1 MNSTTHSAAISP
13 KATAVFT
20 CVLGAL
26 AGLMFGL
33 DVGVISGAQQFI
45 QHDFAINDHTIE
57 WIVSSMMGGAAV
69 GALGAAWM
77 SGHLGR
83 KRSLI
88 LGGVLFVIGSLLCGT
103 AISPTML
110 IVGRII
116 LGLAIGIASFTAPLY
131 LAEIAPENIRGAM
144 ISLYQLMITI
154 GILVAFLSDTAFS
167 YSGNWRW
174 MLGIIAIPG
183 ALFLIGVSFLPFS
196 PRWLMMRGR
205 HEEAARVLHKLRAD
219 DAVVM
224 RELAE
229 IAEQLKVPQRGF
241 HLFFQN
247 RNFRRS
253 VALGVVLQVM
263 QQLTGMNVVMY
274 YAPRIFQGM
283 GYNTESQL
291 WFTAIVVLVNVLA
304 TFIAIA
310 FVDKLGRKPI
320 LYAGFVVMTIG
331 LGVVGTMMHLGI
343 HTHAEQLFTV
353 AMLLL
358 FIVGFAMSAGP
369 LIWTVCS
376 EIQPLNGRDFGIGCS
391 TITNWVANMIVGG
404 TFLSLL
410 NGIGDAG
417 TFWLYAAF
425 NAFFILLTFWL
436 VPETKNMSLEHIERN
451 LMAGKPLRDI
461 GQQAT

>member
-1 MNSTTHSAAISP
+1 MNATAPPAATHS

-20 CVLGAL
+20 CILAAL

-45 QHDFAINDHTIE
+45 QKDFAISDHTIE
-57 WIVSSMMGGAAV
+57 WVVSSMMAGAAL

-77 SGHLGR
+77 SSALGR

-88 LGGVLFVIGSLLCGT
+88 IGAVLFVIGSILCGT
-103 AISPTML
+103 AGSPAIL
-110 IVGRII
+110 IVGRIV
-116 LGLAIGIASFTAPLY
+116 LGVAIGIASFTAPLY
-131 LAEIAPENIRGAM
+131 LAEIAPEKIRGAM

-167 YSGNWRW
+167 YTGNWRW
-174 MLGIIAIPG
+174 MLGVIAIPG
-183 ALFLIGVSFLPFS
+183 VLFLFGVVFLPCS
-196 PRWLMMRGR
+196 PRWLMMRGQ
-205 HEEAARVLHKLRAD
+205 HEEAERVLHKLRAD
-219 DAVVM
+219 KDAVAL
-224 RELAE
+224 ELAE
-229 IAEQLKVPQRGF
+229 ITEQLKVPQRGF

-253 VALGVVLQVM
+253 VGLGIVLQVM

-291 WFTAIVVLVNVLA
+291 WFTAIVGLTNVLA

-331 LGVVGTMMHLGI
+331 LGIVGTMMHLGI

-353 AMLLL
+353 GMLLI
-358 FIVGFAMSAGP
+358 FIIGFAMSAGP

-376 EIQPLNGRDFGIGCS
+376 EIQPLKGRDFGIGCS

-425 NAFFILLTFWL
+425 NAVFILLTFWL
-436 VPETKNMSLEHIERN
+436 VPETKNISLEHIERN
-451 LMAGKPLRDI
+451 LMAGKPLRRI
-461 GQQAT
+461 GQ

>member
-1 MNSTTHSAAISP
+1 MNATAPPAATHS

-20 CVLGAL
+20 CILAAL

-45 QHDFAINDHTIE
+45 QKDFAISDHTIE
-57 WIVSSMMGGAAV
+57 WVVSSMMAGAAL

-77 SGHLGR
+77 SSALGR

-88 LGGVLFVIGSLLCGT
+88 IGAVLFVIGSILCGT
-103 AISPTML
+103 AGSPAIL
-110 IVGRII
+110 IVGRIV
-116 LGLAIGIASFTAPLY
+116 LGVAIGIASFTAPLY
-131 LAEIAPENIRGAM
+131 LAEIAPEKIRGAM

-167 YSGNWRW
+167 YTGNWRW
-174 MLGIIAIPG
+174 MLGVIAIPG
-183 ALFLIGVSFLPFS
+183 VLFLFGVVFLPRS
-196 PRWLMMRGR
+196 PRWLMMRGQ
-205 HEEAARVLHKLRAD
+205 HEEAERVLHKLRAD
-219 DAVVM
+219 RGAVAL
-224 RELAE
+224 ELAE
-229 IAEQLKVPQRGF
+229 ITEQLKVPQRGF

-253 VALGVVLQVM
+253 VGLGIVLQVM

-291 WFTAIVVLVNVLA
+291 WFTAIVGLTNVLA

-331 LGVVGTMMHLGI
+331 LGIVGTMMHLGT

-353 AMLLL
+353 GMLLI
-358 FIVGFAMSAGP
+358 FIIGFAMSAGP

-376 EIQPLNGRDFGIGCS
+376 EIQPLKGRDFGIGCS

-425 NAFFILLTFWL
+425 NAVFILLTFWL
-436 VPETKNMSLEHIERN
+436 VPETKNISLEHIERN
-451 LMAGKPLRDI
+451 LMAGKPLRRI
-461 GQQAT
+461 GQ

>member
-1 MNSTTHSAAISP
+1 MNATAPPAATHS

-20 CVLGAL
+20 CILAAL

-45 QHDFAINDHTIE
+45 QKDFAISDHTIE
-57 WIVSSMMGGAAV
+57 WVVSSMMAGAAL

-77 SGHLGR
+77 SSALGR

-88 LGGVLFVIGSLLCGT
+88 IGAVLFVIGSILCGT
-103 AISPTML
+103 AGSPAIL
-110 IVGRII
+110 IVGRIV
-116 LGLAIGIASFTAPLY
+116 LGVAIGIASFTAPLY
-131 LAEIAPENIRGAM
+131 LAEIAPEKIRGAM

-167 YSGNWRW
+167 YTGNWRW
-174 MLGIIAIPG
+174 MLGVIAIPG
-183 ALFLIGVSFLPFS
+183 VLFLFGVVFLPRS
-196 PRWLMMRGR
+196 PRWLMMRGQ
-205 HEEAARVLHKLRAD
+205 HEEAERVLHKLRAD
-219 DAVVM
+219 KGAVAL
-224 RELAE
+224 ELAE
-229 IAEQLKVPQRGF
+229 ITEQLKVPQRGF

-253 VALGVVLQVM
+253 VGLGIVLQVM

-291 WFTAIVVLVNVLA
+291 WFTAIVGLTNVLA

-331 LGVVGTMMHLGI
+331 LGIVGTMMHLGT

-353 AMLLL
+353 GMLLI
-358 FIVGFAMSAGP
+358 FIIGFAMSAGP

-376 EIQPLNGRDFGIGCS
+376 EIQPLKGRDFGIGCS

-425 NAFFILLTFWL
+425 NAVFILLTFWL
-436 VPETKNMSLEHIERN
+436 VPETKNISLEHIERN
-451 LMAGKPLRDI
+451 LMAGKPLRRI
-461 GQQAT
+461 GQ

>member
-1 MNSTTHSAAISP
+1 MNSVAQPAVGHSR
-13 KATAVFT
+13 ATAIFV
-20 CVLGAL
+20 CILAAL

-33 DVGVISGAQQFI
+33 DIGVISGAQQFI
-45 QHDFAINDHTIE
+45 QKEFAVSDSTIGL
-57 WIVSSMMGGAAV
+57 IVSFMMIGAAV
-69 GALGAAWM
+69 GALVAGWL

-88 LGGVLFVIGSLLCGT
+88 LGAVLFVAGSILCGM
-103 AISPTML
+103 AWNPEVL
-110 IVGRII
+110 IVGRFI
-116 LGLAIGIASFTAPLY
+116 LGVAIGLASFTAPLY
-131 LAEIAPENIRGAM
+131 LAEIAPEQIRGAM

-183 ALFLIGVSFLPFS
+183 ALFLLGVFFLPYS

-205 HEEAARVLHKLRAD
+205 RAEAEQVLIKLRGNPTE
-219 DAVVM
+219 VSK
-224 RELAE
+224 ELGDIE
-229 IAEQLKVPQRGF
+229 EQLKVPQRGV
-241 HLFFQN
+241 HMFFQN
-247 RNFRRS
+247 ANFRRS
-253 VALGVVLQVM
+253 VGLGVLLQVM

-274 YAPRIFQGM
+274 YAPRIFEGM

-291 WFTAIVVLVNVLA
+291 WFTAIVGLVNVLA

-310 FVDKLGRKPI
+310 FVDRLGRKPI

-343 HTHAEQLFTV
+343 HTHGEQFFTV
-353 AMLLL
+353 AMLLI

-369 LIWTVCS
+369 LIWTLCS
-376 EIQPLNGRDFGIGCS
+376 EIQPLKGRDFGIGCS
-391 TITNWVANMIVGG
+391 TLTNWVANAIVGWS
-404 TFLSLL
+404 FLPLL
-410 NGIGDAG
+410 NGIGEAR

-425 NAFFILLTFWL
+425 NAVFIVFTFWL
-436 VPETKNMSLEHIERN
+436 VPETKGATLEEIERN
-451 LMAGKPLRDI
+451 LMAGKRLREI
-461 GQQAT
+461 GR